1 MEQLKSFIV
10 IFPLLIYLILIIPFL
25 TGEVPPR
32 FILALII
39 PVWLII
45 VFDHFQQWRTGHSCF
60 VLFQLAIEILY
71 FILLLSLILNH
82 SAEFYDLPSYDYFCV
97 LTPLLCSF
105 GQIEEIRVRKMSSQK
120 ICFQVVI
127 LIGYVLL
134 FFLSLSN
141 IVF

>member
-1 MEQLKSFIV
+1 MEKLKSFIV
-10 IFPLLIYLILIIPFL
+10 ICPLLIYLILIIPFL

-71 FILLLSLILNH
+71 H

>member
-1 MEQLKSFIV
+1 MTSERRILMEKLKSFIV
-10 IFPLLIYLILIIPFL
+10 ICPLLIYLILIIPFL
-25 TGEVPPR
+25 TGKVPPR

-82 SAEFYDLPSYDYFCV
+82 SAEFYDLPSYDYF
-97 LTPLLCSF
+97 
-105 GQIEEIRVRKMSSQK
+105 
-120 ICFQVVI
+120 
-127 LIGYVLL
+127 
-134 FFLSLSN
+134 
-141 IVF
+141 